1 MAIGHENASNVLL
14 IGAHQLG
21 RRKPLFADYAL
32 PLPAQAQGGT
42 LTQCGTL
49 TLAELLGYVVQAEV
63 LAFTER
69 QSERRLLK
77 VLSEAQLAHGLQ
89 VGKVS
94 SGGSELEQAVDADQ
108 SLAIAVQAFRDGLYL
123 VIVDTQ
129 EVRDLAEVLTLHANS
144 RMSFVRPNR
153 WAGPACAACLVVLRA
168 PRGLVVRGAVA
179 NRRAAPRRL
188 AAKHFGGD

>member
-1 MAIGHENASNVLL
+1 MVMAIGHENASNVLL
-14 IGAHQLG
+14 IGAQQLG

-32 PLPAQAQGGT
+32 PLPAQAQ
-42 LTQCGTL
+42 CGTL
-49 TLAELLGYVVQAEV
+49 TLSELLGYVVQAEV

-77 VLSEAQLAHGLQ
+77 ALSPAQLAHGLQ

-123 VIVDTQ
+123 VIVDAQ
-129 EVRDLAEVLTLHANS
+129 EVRDLTTVLTLHANS
-144 RMSFVRPNR
+144 RMSFVRLT
-153 WAGPACAACLVVLRA
+153 ALV
-168 PRGLVVRGAVA
+168 
-179 NRRAAPRRL
+179 
-188 AAKHFGGD
+188 GG